1 MSGVNVMKEFVVR
14 DKWVRAGTHG
24 FPSFNLAINVSKYQF
39 SVDLIFF
46 WFDVEF

>member
-1 MSGVNVMKEFVVR
+1 MKEFVVKG
-14 DKWVRAGTHG
+14 KWVRIGFHK
-24 FPSFNLAINVSKYQF
+24 FPSFNLGINLSRYQF

>member
-1 MSGVNVMKEFVVR
+1 MMKEYYIKKR
-14 DKWVRAGTHG
+14 WVRIGFHK

-46 WFDVEF
+46 WFDMEW